1 MVRSRP
7 CTGRQLLWGHSRS
20 PVRPPESARAFVD
33 AALAQ
38 LAKEGHSP
46 AAWFRFLAASGRR
59 SLSDA
64 RQRPWALF
72 EGLGLGTL
80 LIAGGHRRS
89 GLLVGSM
96 VITHLG
102 MLEGPDRGLGWANRL
117 TLFRAALPALAPNRP
132 VEAVSM
138 ALLTD
143 LFDGRVARRTRPT
156 AFGAYADSIT
166 DLVFWSWF
174 VARHEPDRR
183 WRTACLS
190 IWLAPALA
198 VAVGYFARGRSFDY
212 PRPFAYRALSVACE
226 VAAALR
232 AAHRQSIRNPSV
244 AMTS

>member
-1 MVRSRP
+1 M
-7 CTGRQLLWGHSRS
+7 
-20 PVRPPESARAFVD
+20 
-33 AALAQ
+33 
-38 LAKEGHSP
+38 
-46 AAWFRFLAASGRR
+46 
-59 SLSDA
+59 
-64 RQRPWALF
+64 
-72 EGLGLGTL
+72 EGLGVGTL
-80 LIAGGHRRS
+80 LIATGHRRC

-117 TLFRAALPALAPNRP
+117 TLVRTALPALAPDRP
-132 VEAVSM
+132 VEAASI

-166 DLVFWSWF
+166 DLVFWTWF

-183 WRTACLS
+183 WRTACQS

-212 PRPFAYRALSVACE
+212 PRPFAYRALSVASE
-226 VAAALR
+226 VAVAFR
-232 AAHRQSIRNPSV
+232 AAIRQLTQNPRV
-244 AMTS
+244 AVTS